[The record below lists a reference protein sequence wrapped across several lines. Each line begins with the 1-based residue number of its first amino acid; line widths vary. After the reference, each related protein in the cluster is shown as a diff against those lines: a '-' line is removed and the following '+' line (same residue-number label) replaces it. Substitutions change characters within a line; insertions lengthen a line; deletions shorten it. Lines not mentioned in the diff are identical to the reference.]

1 MRAGSPSVL
10 IVARGAIR
18 PTSSRSI
25 SATRVEPLHL
35 PVRRYRVSPER
46 SRSQSTEASQSTH
59 ARSLN
64 LKTRCSP
71 LHKDEKGSNVS
82 APSPT
87 ASMDLY
93 ESTLGG
99 FGVGWKPLMPTC
111 TIGCVGLVQRERG
124 TQSYIRGSVQGS
136 EAPQETNAP
145 RATPA
150 SNGMFTPH

>member
-93 ESTLGG
+93 VSALGG
-99 FGVGWKPLMPTC
+99 FGVGRKRLMQTYPISC
-111 TIGCVGLVQRERG
+111 DGLTQRERG
-124 TQSYIRGSVQGS
+124 TQSYTRGSVYRVGS
-136 EAPQETNAP
+136 
-145 RATPA
+145 ATRDQCPE
-150 SNGMFTPH
+150 GEPCPKR